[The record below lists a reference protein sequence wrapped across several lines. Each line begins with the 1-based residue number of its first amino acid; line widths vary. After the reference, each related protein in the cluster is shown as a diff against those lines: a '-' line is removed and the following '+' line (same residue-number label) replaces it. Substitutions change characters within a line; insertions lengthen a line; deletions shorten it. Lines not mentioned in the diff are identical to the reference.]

1 MAYVYNPFTF
11 GLDYTDRRIL
21 APLEANIANLVI
33 EVSAN
38 EALSK
43 QNRNKRNNETHPRL
57 VDLETSNT
65 SMWSTVYTDHE
76 PRITILETSNTTIH
90 NRVAVLENTDFADH
104 DPRITVL
111 ETSNTSI
118 HTRVD
123 ALEVSNTA
131 VWSEL
136 FDYQK
141 PMFGIYGNKIEYV
154 EDKTTEISRAGFR
167 GQINV
172 LQKDGSYSTRPEW
185 TIFEG
190 HFTANTKNE
199 VQTLSTILA
208 ITLEDVFDV
217 WSRFA
222 FGSDSGIRLAAN
234 DKDAFQFNLPGNA
247 DGLPANTISCKVNT
261 NHIVGFISPDVT
273 DDYEFEVEVRVSGK
287 PEQDWWKA
295 QNPGMPTS
303 TGAYVFH
310 DNDYMGIVLAYAIDP
325 VTPTTHRI
333 LSAFRAQNNKNHTW
347 QICVHEVSGVT
358 PTGDDFIQVAWPGNP
373 NNASLIFNASDLV
386 SLSTVSEATGDPW
399 VPGTIGQPGFG
410 NAKDGPS
417 DFGGTVIK
425 VRRQGDNF
433 KVWTTQYADL
443 NPVSNDSTLI
453 EFDLNMASLGNI
465 TDAAQLTLP
474 QFEKIGGVGDV
485 FNDSVNLAKRTSTA
499 GIDFGILEHF
509 KGPKP
514 FGLTC
519 QSQTGTTFDV
529 LTMENYSATRAE
541 NFIFDL
547 TADKVWVPDWDTG
560 TYKEATTS
568 NLESELGR
576 GRIIRDKTSNDVF
589 YFNQNAE
596 VVPLFRPGTIDHMK
610 IQIDKLVGDMAN
622 TANQIAN
629 LYANVIS
636 GTPLQPL

>member
-21 APLEANIANLVI
+21 APLEANIANVVI
-33 EVSAN
+33 KASAN

-43 QNRNKRNNETHPRL
+43 QNRNKRNNDTNPRL
-57 VDLETSNT
+57 QLLEAANT
-65 SMWSTVYTDHE
+65 ALEATVYGNH
-76 PRITILETSNTTIH
+76 
-90 NRVAVLENTDFADH
+90 AG
-104 DPRITVL
+104 RITVL
-111 ETSNTSI
+111 ENRDLTDHGPDIAALQTSNTTLWSQVFDYNTPNI
-118 HTRVD
+118 
-123 ALEVSNTA
+123 AELQVSNTA
-131 VWSEL
+131 VWQEL

-141 PMFGIYGNKIEYV
+141 PMFGIYGNRIDYV
-154 EDKTTEISRAGFR
+154 EDKTIEISRSGFR

-190 HFTANTKNE
+190 HFTANTNNE
-199 VQTLSTILA
+199 VQTLSTMLA
-208 ITLEDVFDV
+208 VTLEDVFDV

-222 FGSDSGIRLAAN
+222 FGTDAGIRLAAN
-234 DKDAFQFNLPGNA
+234 DKDAFQFNLPGNT

-287 PEQDWWKA
+287 PEQDWWLA
-295 QNPGMPTS
+295 QNPGKPTTDS
-303 TGAYVFH
+303 NYVFH
-310 DNDYMGIVLAYAIDP
+310 DNDYMGVVLAYAIDP

-333 LSAFRAQNNKNHTW
+333 LSAFRAQNNKHRTW
-347 QICVHEVSGVT
+347 QICVHEVSSVT
-358 PTGDDFIQVAWPGNP
+358 PTGDDFIHIAWPGNP
-373 NNASLIFNASDLV
+373 TNASLIFNASDLV
-386 SLSTVSEATGDPW
+386 TLSTVTDAAGDPW
-399 VPGTIGQPGFG
+399 VPGTTANPPAGS
-410 NAKDGPS
+410 AKDGPT

-465 TDAAQLTLP
+465 TDAAQLALP
-474 QFEKIGGVGDV
+474 QFEKIGGAGDW
-485 FNDSVNLAKRTSTA
+485 FGDATNFAKRSTA
-499 GIDFGILEHF
+499 TGIDFTVLEHF

-547 TADKVWVPDWDTG
+547 TADKVFVPDHHTG
-560 TYKEATTS
+560 TYKHATTA

-589 YFNQNAE
+589 YFNQEAK
-596 VVPLFRPGTIDHMK
+596 VVPLFRPGTIDHLTVQVDTLISLMS
-610 IQIDKLVGDMAN
+610 N

>member
-33 EVSAN
+33 MTSAN

-43 QNRNKRNNETHPRL
+43 QNRNKRNNDTNPRL
-57 VDLETSNT
+57 DLLEAANT
-65 SMWSTVYTDHE
+65 ALEATVYGNH
-76 PRITILETSNTTIH
+76 
-90 NRVAVLENTDFADH
+90 AG
-104 DPRITVL
+104 RITVL
-111 ETSNTSI
+111 ENRDLTDHGPDIVTLQTSNTTLWAQVHDHNMPNI
-118 HTRVD
+118 
-123 ALEVSNTA
+123 AELQVSNTA
-131 VWSEL
+131 VWEEL

-141 PMFGIYGNKIEYV
+141 PMFGLYGNRIDYV

-172 LQKDGSYSTRPEW
+172 LQKDGSYSIRHEW

-190 HFTANTKNE
+190 HFTANTNNE
-199 VQTLSTILA
+199 ISTLSTELA
-208 ITLEDVFDV
+208 VTLEDVFDV

-222 FGSDSGIRLAAN
+222 FGSDAGLRLAAT
-234 DKDAFQFNLPGNA
+234 DKDAFEFNVHGNA
-247 DGLPANTISCKVNT
+247 DNLPANTISCKINT

-273 DDYEFEVEVRVSGK
+273 DDFEFEVEVRVSGK
-287 PEQDWWKA
+287 PEQDWWIA
-295 QNPGMPTS
+295 QNPGKLTS
-303 TGAYVFH
+303 DANYVFH
-310 DNDYMGIVLAYAIDP
+310 DNDQMGIILAYAIDP

-333 LSAFRAQNNKNHTW
+333 LSAVRAQNSKNRTW
-347 QICVHEVSGVT
+347 QIIVNEITGVT
-358 PTGDDFIQVAWPGNP
+358 SVGDDYIHAAWGGSFSF
-373 NNASLIFNASDLV
+373 ASLIINASDLV
-386 SLSTVSEATGDPW
+386 TLSTVTDATGDPW
-399 VPGTIGQPGFG
+399 VPGTTANPPFG
-410 NAKDGPS
+410 SAKDGPS

-443 NPVSNDSTLI
+443 NPVSNDTTLI

-465 TDAAQLTLP
+465 TDAAQLALP
-474 QFEKIGGVGDV
+474 EFEKIGGASDWFGDATNV
-485 FNDSVNLAKRTSTA
+485 ANRTTTN
-499 GIDFGILEHF
+499 GIDFTILEHF

-514 FGLTC
+514 FGMTC
-519 QSQTGTTFDV
+519 SSQTGTTFDV

-547 TADKVWVPDWDTG
+547 TSDKVFVPDLGTG
-560 TYKEATTS
+560 TYKHATTA

-589 YFNQNAE
+589 YFNKDAE
-596 VVPLFRPGTIDHMK
+596 IVPLFRPGSIDHLTV
-610 IQIDKLVGDMAN
+610 QVESLVSLMSN